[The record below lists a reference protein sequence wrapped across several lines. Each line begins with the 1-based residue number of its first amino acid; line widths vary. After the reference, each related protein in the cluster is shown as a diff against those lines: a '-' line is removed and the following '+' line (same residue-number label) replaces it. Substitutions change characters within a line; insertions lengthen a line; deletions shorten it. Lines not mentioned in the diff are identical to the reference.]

1 MKNRIMQLM
10 FFAAVA
16 TGVVTAQFDL
26 SRHTIDGGGVIQST
40 GGEFELS
47 GTMGQPDAGVLTG
60 GGFQLTGGFWFEVA
74 PTDCNDDGTVDLF
87 DHGLFTQCLTGP
99 DAGVLSGCACFDVD
113 RTGVIDLRDFA
124 TAQSAHTGS

>member
-1 MKNRIMQLM
+1 MG
-10 FFAAVA
+10 A
-16 TGVVTAQFDL
+16 TTVVTAQFHL
-26 SRHTIDGGGVIQST
+26 SRHSIDGGGVIQST

-47 GTMGQPDAGVLTG
+47 GTIGQPDAGVLTG

-87 DHGLFTQCLTGP
+87 DHASFSGCLTGP
-99 DAGVLSGCACFDVD
+99 GAEFPGGCECFDVD

-124 TAQSAHTGS
+124 TAQSAYTCS